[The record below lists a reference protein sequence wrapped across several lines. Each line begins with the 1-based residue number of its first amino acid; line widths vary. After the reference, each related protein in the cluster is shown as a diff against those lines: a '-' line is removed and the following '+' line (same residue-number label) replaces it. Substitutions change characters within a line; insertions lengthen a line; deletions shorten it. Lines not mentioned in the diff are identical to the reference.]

1 MKKREK
7 KQNML
12 VTGEIS
18 QPQFSNEVQKGVALL
33 FHSDQQSLVRSGAAQ
48 LISDEGKAY
57 PVVVRRVL
65 SDKLIVAGISLE
77 QAQILTTFRQH
88 IGPQITTFVA
98 AVSRPFSSPTITRG
112 FVEFRVHPLV
122 QGPLYNGASA
132 DVEDT
137 QGNVYPVVVRSIGH
151 IRPDLSSNSQ
161 WDANDFQ
168 LTVDKITL
176 EQAQTMRK
184 LTRTT
189 GPEENTFVATVLDA
203 QGNLQLPHHIDLN
216 VQVLQHGLLYSGE
229 AQGVSKGG
237 EAKSIVIHAIQA
249 TPSVSGSGRLL
260 ITVEGISLAQSREL
274 QTLVQD
280 V

>member
-1 MKKREK
+1 MNRLENE
-7 KQNML
+7 QNML
-12 VTGEIS
+12 VTGEIR
-18 QPQFSNEVQKGVALL
+18 QPQFSDEVQKDVALL
-33 FHSDQQSLVRSGAAQ
+33 FRSDQQSLIRSGAAQ
-48 LISDEGKAY
+48 LIGDEDRTY

-65 SDKLIVAGISLE
+65 GDKLIVAGISLE
-77 QAQILTTFRQH
+77 QAQTLKTFRQQ
-88 IGPQITTFVA
+88 IGPRVTTFVA
-98 AVSRPFSSPTITRG
+98 EVGHPFSSPTVTRG
-112 FVEFRVHPLV
+112 FVEFRVHPIV

-132 DVEDT
+132 DIQDA
-137 QGNVYPVVVRSIGH
+137 QGKVYPVVIRNISHVR
-151 IRPDLSSNSQ
+151 PNLSSNPQ
-161 WDANDFQ
+161 WDAGDFQ

-203 QGNLQLPHHIDLN
+203 QSNAQLPHHTDLN
-216 VQVLQHGLLYSGE
+216 VQVLQHGLLHVGE
-229 AQGVSKGG
+229 AQGVNKGG
-237 EAKSIVIHAIQA
+237 EPKSIVIRAIQA
-249 TPSVSGSGRLL
+249 PPSVSSSGRLL